1 MHNLIQSYLSPHDLT
16 SFSISEAHDLSAPI
30 ICPEA
35 SCPTLT
41 SPSSKGQLPQK
52 CQTLS
57 FKTDFGLNILD
68 LPAYLVNAIPLPGI
82 PFFMFLFKLRPFS
95 TLLLNNDMQSLPFG
109 GVKDSG
115 FGRFAGIEGL
125 RACCLVKSVVED
137 RWWPLIKT
145 KIPKPIQVS
154 STSSKIILSFVHFMS
169 FTPSF
174 CSILLLRMDSS
185 FKSLLW
191 RLFMV

>member
-1 MHNLIQSYLSPHDLT
+1 M
-16 SFSISEAHDLSAPI
+16 
-30 ICPEA
+30 
-35 SCPTLT
+35 
-41 SPSSKGQLPQK
+41 
-52 CQTLS
+52 
-57 FKTDFGLNILD
+57 
-68 LPAYLVNAIPLPGI
+68 VNAIPLPGI